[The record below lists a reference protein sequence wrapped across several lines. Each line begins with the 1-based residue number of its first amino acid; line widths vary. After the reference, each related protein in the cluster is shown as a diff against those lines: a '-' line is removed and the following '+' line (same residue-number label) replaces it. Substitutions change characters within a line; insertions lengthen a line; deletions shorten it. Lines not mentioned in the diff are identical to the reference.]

1 MKFSPLFL
9 AVSAV
14 LSSTAVFANT
24 DANTDANTAVNTTN
38 TTDAPTAK
46 VAADSTEQKALKD
59 IEVIQVKGSYFNGY
73 KVDNANG
80 AMRGNFSLLE
90 TAQSVT
96 VIPNTVINEQLAT
109 TLGEVLVNDASL
121 TAGSKQRNREVF
133 SLRGFE
139 LSSSNGY
146 LRDGHQHWS
155 HYQQPIETLESIEV
169 IKGPSS
175 ILYGQSG
182 PGGLINMVTKKPTA
196 NNIFNLGIDVDQEGS
211 SRLTLDAG
219 GAITEDES
227 LRYRANLVKQDVTYQ
242 REYQNGEQRE
252 RERFLGAL
260 VVDYDIN
267 DDLLVGF
274 HYDKT
279 NDKAG
284 LDTGAWLDD
293 EGNVIGDDKT
303 IRDMSWAFTDI
314 TVENYGVDASYIISD
329 AWQVK
334 VGYNEQTFERQ
345 RFESA
350 PKKPSDFVEGD
361 SYTSNPYD
369 RFDDW
374 QFTTTFIDFTGNFEL
389 AGVDHNLLIGANY
402 LDYYYGQL
410 RTKNKSDSF
419 EYSAGQAEPPRPD
432 ISYTT
437 DDSLYTS
444 EYDYYGIYIQDLITI
459 NQEWQVMIGGRYDK
473 QSKTGADNESLL
485 PKAGVL
491 YHPSESTTFYASY
504 SEGFEPQ
511 GSETINDEEDLN
523 DGMEIDAETSKQY
536 EVGAKWQ
543 LLDDRLLL
551 TTAIFDITKS
561 NVLVTEDYQGANKD
575 INTVTTQ
582 VGEQRHKGFEMA
594 AQGAVTDKLFV
605 MTSMMYLD
613 ASYDKDE
620 DYTGMTPVD
629 APEWS
634 ASLWSR
640 YELTE
645 DLAINA
651 GAFYEGERFAD
662 GDNTVVKDAY
672 TRIDVGAT
680 YKINVSNTDINLRF
694 NVQNLFDTDYLAG
707 GGTSNVTV
715 GDGRSYRLA
724 VQVAF

>member
-14 LSSTAVFANT
+14 LSSPAVFANT
-24 DANTDANTAVNTTN
+24 T
-38 TTDAPTAK
+38 
-46 VAADSTEQKALKD
+46 ADSADEAVENKA
-59 IEVIQVKGSYFNGY
+59 IEVIEVKGSYFNGY

-80 AMRGNFSLLE
+80 AMRANISLLE

-96 VIPNTVINEQLAT
+96 IIPDTVINEQLAT

-133 SLRGFE
+133 NLRGFT

-182 PGGLINMVTKKPTA
+182 PGGLVNMVTKKPTA
-196 NNIFNLGIDVDQEGS
+196 TSLFNFGLDVDQEGS

-219 GAITEDES
+219 GAITADES

-242 REYQNGEQRE
+242 REYQNGDQRE

-260 VVDYDIN
+260 VVDYDIS
-267 DDLLVGF
+267 DDLLLSV

-293 EGNVIGDDKT
+293 KGNVIGDDKT

-314 TVENYGVDASYIISD
+314 TVENYGIDATYILGD
-329 AWQVK
+329 AWQVA
-334 VGYNEQTFERQ
+334 VGYNKQTFERQ
-345 RFESA
+345 RFESS
-350 PKKPSDFVEGD
+350 PKKSSDFVEGD
-361 SYTSNPYD
+361 SYTSKPYD

-374 QFTTTFIDFTGNFEL
+374 QFTTAFIDFTGEFEL
-389 AGVDHNLLIGANY
+389 AGIEHVLLIGANS

-410 RTKNKSDSF
+410 KVKGESF
-419 EYSAGQAEPPRPD
+419 DYKAGQMEPTRPD
-432 ISYTT
+432 INYAT

-444 EYDYYGIYIQDLITI
+444 EYDYYGLYLQDLISI
-459 NQEWQVMIGGRYDK
+459 NQQWQVMLGGRYDK
-473 QSKTGADNESLL
+473 QNKEGANNESLL
-485 PKAGVL
+485 PKAGLL
-491 YHPSESTTFYASY
+491 YHPSDSTTFYASY

-511 GSETINDEEDLN
+511 SSETINDDEDLN
-523 DGMEIDAETSKQY
+523 YGMEIDAMTSTQY

-543 LLDDRLLL
+543 LFDDRLLL

-561 NVLVTEDYQGANKD
+561 GVLVTEYNDNDTYQ
-575 INTVTTQ
+575 TSQ
-582 VGEQRHKGFEMA
+582 VGEQRHKGFEIA
-594 AQGAVTDKLFV
+594 AQGAITDKLFV
-605 MTSMMYLD
+605 MASTMNLD
-613 ASYDKDE
+613 AAYDNDE
-620 DYTGMTPVD
+620 EFTGKTPVD

-634 ASLWSR
+634 ASIWSR

-645 DLAINA
+645 NLAINA

-662 GDNTVVKDAY
+662 NNNTIIKDAY
-672 TRIDVGAT
+672 TRVDIGAT
-680 YKINVSNTDINLRF
+680 YKIALKNTDINLRF
-694 NVQNLFDTDYLAG
+694 NVQNLLDTEYLAG

-715 GDGRSYRLA
+715 GDGISYRLA
-724 VQVAF
+724 MQVAF